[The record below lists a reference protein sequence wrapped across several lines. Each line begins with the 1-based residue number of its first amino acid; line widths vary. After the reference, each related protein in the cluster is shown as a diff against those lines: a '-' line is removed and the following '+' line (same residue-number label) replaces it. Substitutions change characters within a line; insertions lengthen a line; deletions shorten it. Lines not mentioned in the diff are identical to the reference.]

1 MKRSSIATPRR
12 SSPAPRPDASKQEMT
27 FMPSAADLAKR
38 LNDAAGLP
46 SMNVPDFVALL
57 RDTFRHAG
65 LSEADASIAADV
77 AAHGTLHGS
86 DAHGAVQ
93 MPLYVAGLL
102 DGTIKSKP
110 DIKLTGTLPCCKVMD
125 ADHALGLVA
134 GQKAMDAA
142 IAMAKAFGMGAV
154 AVRKSSHNG
163 TAGYFSE
170 RAAEHGLIGM
180 AFTNAM
186 PAIAPTGSTEA
197 LLGTNPIGAAFP
209 LPGADP
215 IVIDLATSVVAR
227 SRIRAMLTQGKQ
239 LPEGWALD
247 PDGKPTTDP
256 AIAVKGSVL
265 PIGGPKGYALSLM
278 VELLCSA
285 LADGEP
291 GFQVTYENM
300 VKRPSNI
307 SQFYMALN
315 PAGFA
320 GSEPYGVRAAHVAGV
335 LVKAKPMAG
344 AEAPRLPGARG
355 FAANRKAAAEGLAI
369 SDNLAAALKNVARMI
384 ESRAS

>member
-1 MKRSSIATPRR
+1 MSTATEIAR
-12 SSPAPRPDASKQEMT
+12 Q
-27 FMPSAADLAKR
+27 
-38 LNDAAGLP
+38 LNDAAGLR
-46 SMNVPDFVALL
+46 SINVPDLIALL
-57 RDTFRHAG
+57 RDTFRYAG
-65 LSEADASIAADV
+65 LSEADAAIAADV
-77 AAHGTLHGS
+77 AAHGSLHGA

-110 DIKLTGTLPCCKVMD
+110 AIQITSTLPCCKVMD

-142 IAMAKAFGMGAV
+142 IEMAKTFGMGAV
-154 AVRKSSHNG
+154 AVRRSSHNG
-163 TAGYFSE
+163 TAGYFCE
-170 RAAEHGLIGM
+170 RAAEQGLIGM
-180 AFTNAM
+180 SFTNAM
-186 PAIAPTGSTEA
+186 PAVAPTGSTEP
-197 LLGTNPIGAAFP
+197 LLGTNPIGAGFP

-215 IVIDLATSVVAR
+215 IIIDLATSIVAR
-227 SRIRAMLTQGKQ
+227 SRIRAMLALGKQ

-256 AIAVKGSVL
+256 VIAVKGSVL

-291 GFQVTYENM
+291 GFQVTYENI

-315 PAGFA
+315 PAGFGGA
-320 GSEPYGVRAAHVAGV
+320 EQYGARAAHIADVVA
-335 LVKAKPMAG
+335 KAKPMAG
-344 AEAPRLPGARG
+344 AEPPRLPGARG
-355 FAANRKAAAEGLAI
+355 HAVNRKAAREGLTI
-369 SDNLAAALKNVARMI
+369 TDNLSAAFKNAARMI
-384 ESRAS
+384 ESRQQ

>member
-1 MKRSSIATPRR
+1 
-12 SSPAPRPDASKQEMT
+12 
-27 FMPSAADLAKR
+27 MPTAAELAKR
-38 LNDAAGLP
+38 LNDAAGQRSLD
-46 SMNVPDFVALL
+46 VPGFVALL
-57 RDTFRHAG
+57 RDTFLHAG
-65 LSEADASIAADV
+65 LSDADAAIAADV

-93 MPLYVAGLL
+93 MPLYVAGLM
-102 DGTIKSKP
+102 DGTIKNNP
-110 DIKLTGTLPCCKVMD
+110 DIQLTGPLPCCKVMD

-142 IAMAKAFGMGAV
+142 IDMARTFGMGAV
-154 AVRKSSHNG
+154 AVRRSSHNG

-170 RAAEHGLIGM
+170 RAAGQGLIGM
-180 AFTNAM
+180 AFTNGM
-186 PAIAPTGSTEA
+186 PAIAPTGSTEP
-197 LLGTNPIGAAFP
+197 LFGTNPIGAGFP

-215 IVIDLATSVVAR
+215 IVIDLATSIVAR

-256 AIAVKGSVL
+256 AVAVKGSVL
-265 PIGGPKGYALSLM
+265 PIGGPKGYALALM

-285 LADGEP
+285 LADCEP
-291 GFQVTYENM
+291 GFQITYENV

-307 SQFYMALN
+307 SQFYMAIN

-320 GSEPYGVRAAHVAGV
+320 GSEPYGARAAHIADVV
-335 LVKAKPMAG
+335 VKARPMAG
-344 AEAPRLPGARG
+344 TEAPRLPGARG
-355 FAANRKAAAEGLAI
+355 FAVNRKAQKGGLTV
-369 SDNLAAALKNVARMI
+369 SDNLSSALNNVARMI
-384 ESRAS
+384 ESRQS

>member
-1 MKRSSIATPRR
+1 MST
-12 SSPAPRPDASKQEMT
+12 
-27 FMPSAADLAKR
+27 AAEIAKR
-38 LNDAAGLP
+38 LEETAGLR
-46 SMNVPDFVALL
+46 SIDAPDFVALL
-57 RDTFRHAG
+57 RDTFRYAG
-65 LSEADASIAADV
+65 LSDADAAIAADV

-93 MPLYVAGLL
+93 MPLYIAGLL
-102 DGTIKSKP
+102 DGTIKSQP
-110 DIKLTGTLPCCKVMD
+110 DIQVTGTLPCCKVMD

-134 GQKAMDAA
+134 GQRAMDAA
-142 IAMAKAFGMGAV
+142 IEMARTFGMGAV
-154 AVRKSSHNG
+154 AVRRSSHNG

-170 RAAEHGLIGM
+170 RAAEHGLIGF

-215 IVIDLATSVVAR
+215 IVIDLATSIVAR

-256 AIAVKGSVL
+256 AVAVKGSVL

-285 LADGEP
+285 LSDAEP

-307 SQFYMALN
+307 GQFYMAIN

-320 GSEPYGVRAAHVAGV
+320 GTEAYGARATHIADV

-344 AEAPRLPGARG
+344 AEPPRLPGARG
-355 FAANRKAAAEGLAI
+355 HAANRKAARDGLAI
-369 SDNLAAALKNVARMI
+369 TDNLASALKNTARII
-384 ESRAS
+384 ESRPK

>member
-1 MKRSSIATPRR
+1 
-12 SSPAPRPDASKQEMT
+12 
-27 FMPSAADLAKR
+27 MPTAAELIKR

-46 SMNVPDFVALL
+46 RIDVADFIALL

-65 LSEADASIAADV
+65 LSDADAAIAADI
-77 AAHGTLHGS
+77 AGHGSLHGA

-93 MPLYVAGLL
+93 MPLYVTGLL

-110 DIKLTGTLPCCKVMD
+110 NIQITGTLPCCKVMD

-134 GQKAMDAA
+134 GQMAMDAA
-142 IAMAKAFGMGAV
+142 IEMAKTFGMGAV
-154 AVRKSSHNG
+154 AVRRSSHNG
-163 TAGYFSE
+163 TAGYFCE

-186 PAIAPTGSTEA
+186 PAVAPTGSAEP

-209 LPGADP
+209 VPGADP
-215 IVIDLATSVVAR
+215 IVIDLATSIVAR
-227 SRIRAMLTQGKQ
+227 SRIRAMLALGKQ

-247 PDGKPTTDP
+247 AEGKPTTDP
-256 AIAVKGSVL
+256 AIAVKGTVL

-278 VELLCSA
+278 VELLCST

-291 GFQVTYENM
+291 GFQVTYENI

-307 SQFYMALN
+307 SQFYMAIN
-315 PAGFA
+315 PEGFA
-320 GSEPYGVRAAHVAGV
+320 GVEAYGARAAHVASV
-335 LVKAKPMAG
+335 VQKAKPMPG
-344 AEAPRLPGARG
+344 AEPPRLPGARG
-355 FAANRKAAAEGLAI
+355 HAVNRKAAAEGLTI
-369 SDNLAAALKNVARMI
+369 SDNLASAFKNVARMI
-384 ESRAS
+384 ESRQP

>member
-93 MPLYVAGLL
+93 MPLYVAGLM
-102 DGTIKSKP
+102 DGTIKSSP

-197 LLGTNPIGAAFP
+197 LLGTNPIGAAFRSSARQVV
-209 LPGADP
+209 PGGGSATGAVVVP
-215 IVIDLATSVVAR
+215 IMT
-227 SRIRAMLTQGKQ
+227 
-239 LPEGWALD
+239 
-247 PDGKPTTDP
+247 
-256 AIAVKGSVL
+256 
-265 PIGGPKGYALSLM
+265 
-278 VELLCSA
+278 
-285 LADGEP
+285 
-291 GFQVTYENM
+291 
-300 VKRPSNI
+300 PS
-307 SQFYMALN
+307 
-315 PAGFA
+315 GC
-320 GSEPYGVRAAHVAGV
+320 AGV
-335 LVKAKPMAG
+335 LAV
-344 AEAPRLPGARG
+344 EYSS
-355 FAANRKAAAEGLAI
+355 GLEQDQALQALATI
-369 SDNLAAALKNVARMI
+369 LAAQLTLLVDAEPDARI
-384 ESRAS
+384 AIA